1 MKTVLPIVL
10 AAMCVATA
18 RADWK
23 DLKQGMDRAAV
34 LRAVGTPLIEN
45 KGRSV
50 AQVWTFDSGGYVIFE
65 GGRAAFWEPPKP
77 IPAPRPKPVIEAKTS
92 RPSPAAN
99 VLAKS

>member
-1 MKTVLPIVL
+1 MKKVLPVVL

-34 LRAVGTPLIEN
+34 LRAVGTPLLEN

-50 AQVWTFDSGGYVIFE
+50 AQVWTFDAGGYVIFE
-65 GGRAAFWEPPKP
+65 GGRATFWEQPKP
-77 IPAPRPKPVIEAKTS
+77 MPVARPKPVIEAKTS
-92 RPSPAAN
+92 RPSPKAN